1 MLEVK
6 NLVKKYGDF
15 TAVDDVSFHIKRG
28 DIFGFL
34 GPNGAGKT
42 TTIKML
48 TGLLK
53 PTSGEIIMN
62 GADLLAREE
71 NFKNARRIIGY
82 IPDSPNVYEKLTGWE
97 FLKFVCDIFERD
109 WAESKTVASEFLK
122 RFNILKDADALIE
135 TYSHGMRQKLV
146 FTSALIH
153 RPELIIVDEPM
164 IGLDPK
170 NVKVVKQIFREIASA
185 GGTIF
190 LSTHTLSVAE
200 EMCSQI
206 AIIFH
211 GRIIALDEVE
221 KIKKYVDQSGE
232 SGVAGKNLEEVFLK
246 LTEESEEEN

>member
-15 TAVDDVSFHIKRG
+15 TAVDDISFDIKRG
-28 DIFGFL
+28 EIFGFL

-42 TTIKML
+42 TTIKMM

-53 PTSGEIIMN
+53 PTSGEILIN
-62 GADLLAREE
+62 GVNLLAEE
-71 NFKNARRIIGY
+71 KNFKEARERIGY
-82 IPDSPNVYEKLTGWE
+82 IPDTPNVYEKLSGWE

-109 WAESKTVASEFLK
+109 WNESKVLAAEYLK
-122 RFNILKDADALIE
+122 RFNILRDADSLIE

-153 RPELIIVDEPM
+153 KPEFIIVDEPM

-170 NVKVVKQIFREIASA
+170 NVKVVKQIFKEIAA
-185 GGTIF
+185 LGGTIF
-190 LSTHTLSVAE
+190 LSTHTLGVAE
-200 EMCSQI
+200 EICDRV

-211 GRIIALDEVE
+211 GRIIALDRVD
-221 KIKKYVDQSGE
+221 KIKKYADNE
-232 SGVAGKNLEEVFLK
+232 DEKKLAGKNLEEVFLK
-246 LTEESEEEN
+246 LTEESQEEN

>member
-6 NLVKKYGDF
+6 ELTKKYGNF
-15 TAVDDVSFHIKRG
+15 TAVDGVSFKIGRG
-28 DIFGFL
+28 EIFGFL

-53 PTSGEIIMN
+53 PTSGNIIMN
-62 GADLLAREE
+62 GVDLLSCE
-71 NFKNARRIIGY
+71 NNFINARKGIGY
-82 IPDSPNVYEKLTGWE
+82 IPDTPNVYEKLSGWE
-97 FLKFVCDIFERD
+97 FLKFISDIFERD
-109 WAESKTVASEFLK
+109 WSEAQKSANHYLK
-122 RFNILKDADALIE
+122 RFNILKDADSLIE

-170 NVKVVKQIFREIASA
+170 NVKVVKQIFKEIAA
-185 GGTIF
+185 DGGTVL

-200 EMCSQI
+200 EVCDKI

-211 GRIIALDEVE
+211 GRIIALDSVD
-221 KIKKYVDQSGE
+221 KIKKCSDNKDGFNT
-232 SGVAGKNLEEVFLK
+232 AGNNLEEVFLK
-246 LTEESEEEN
+246 LTEESEMEN

>member
-15 TAVDDVSFHIKRG
+15 TAVDGVSFNIERG
-28 DIFGFL
+28 EIFGFL

-62 GADLLAREE
+62 GQDLLASES
-71 NFKNARRIIGY
+71 NFKNARRTMGY
-82 IPDSPNVYEKLTGWE
+82 IPDTPNVYEKLTGWE
-97 FLKFVCDIFERD
+97 FLKFVSDIFERD
-109 WAESKTVASEFLK
+109 WEETRKIASQYLK
-122 RFNILKDADALIE
+122 RFNIFRDADSLIE

-153 RPELIIVDEPM
+153 KPELLIVDEPM

-170 NVKVVKQIFREIASA
+170 NVKVVKQIFREISEG

-190 LSTHTLSVAE
+190 LSTHTLAVAE
-200 EMCSQI
+200 EVCSKI

-211 GRIIALDEVE
+211 GKIIALDEVD
-221 KIKKYVDQSGE
+221 KIKKYTDNMGQTDVL
-232 SGVAGKNLEEVFLK
+232 GKNLEEVFLK

>member
-1 MLEVK
+1 MLEVR

-15 TAVDDVSFHIKRG
+15 TAVDGVSFDIGRG

-53 PTSGEIIMN
+53 PTSGEIVMN
-62 GADLLAREE
+62 GVNLLASEE
-71 NFKNARRIIGY
+71 NFKNARRGIGY
-82 IPDSPNVYEKLTGWE
+82 IPDTPNVYEKLTGWE
-97 FLKFVCDIFERD
+97 FLKFVSDIFERD
-109 WAESKTVASEFLK
+109 WEETKTAAAEYLK
-122 RFNILKDADALIE
+122 RFNIFGDADSLIE

-153 RPELIIVDEPM
+153 RPEFIIVDEPM
-164 IGLDPK
+164 IGLDPR
-170 NVKVVKQIFREIASA
+170 NVKVVKQIFREIASS
-185 GGTIF
+185 GGTVF

-200 EMCSQI
+200 EICSRV

-211 GRIIALDEVE
+211 GRIIALDDVE
-221 KIKKYVDQSGE
+221 KIKKYADG
-232 SGVAGKNLEEVFLK
+232 GGNGGAAAGNLEEVFLK
-246 LTEESEEEN
+246 LTEESTEEN

>member
-6 NLVKKYGDF
+6 NLAKKYGDF
-15 TAVDDVSFHIKRG
+15 TAVDGVSFNIERG
-28 DIFGFL
+28 EIFGFL

-62 GADLLAREE
+62 GQDLLASET
-71 NFKNARRIIGY
+71 NFKNARRVMGY
-82 IPDSPNVYEKLTGWE
+82 IPDTPNVYEKLTGWE
-97 FLKFVCDIFERD
+97 FLRFVSDIFERD
-109 WAESKTVASEFLK
+109 WEETRQIASQYLK
-122 RFNILKDADALIE
+122 RFNIFRDADALIE

-153 RPELIIVDEPM
+153 KPELLIVDEPM

-170 NVKVVKQIFREIASA
+170 NVKVVKQIFREISES

-190 LSTHTLSVAE
+190 LSTHTLAVAE
-200 EMCSQI
+200 EVCSKI

-211 GRIIALDEVE
+211 GKIIALDEVD
-221 KIKKYVDQSGE
+221 KIKKS
-232 SGVAGKNLEEVFLK
+232 SRMFLEKTSKKCF
-246 LTEESEEEN
+246 